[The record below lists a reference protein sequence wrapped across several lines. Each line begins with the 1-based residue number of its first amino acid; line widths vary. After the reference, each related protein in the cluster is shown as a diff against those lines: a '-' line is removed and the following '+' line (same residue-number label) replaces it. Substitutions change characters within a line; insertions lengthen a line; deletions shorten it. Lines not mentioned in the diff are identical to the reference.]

1 MTVEEVIR
9 RVVREEV
16 RSALDDSRTG
26 VDRALNTAEVGEALG
41 VVPRVVLD
49 MIRSGEL
56 RGWRLHGDRGD
67 WRVNSQDLTRFL
79 EDRANGGL
87 R

>member
-1 MTVEEVIR
+1 MTIEDLIR

-16 RSALDDSRTG
+16 RSAFEASG
-26 VDRALNTAEVGEALG
+26 GGPSRALSTAEVAEILG

-49 MIRSGEL
+49 MVRSGEL

-67 WRVNSQDLTRFL
+67 WRVNSNDLQQFL
-79 EDRANGGL
+79 EDRAEAA
-87 R
+87 

>member
-1 MTVEEVIR
+1 MTIEEMIR

-16 RSALDDSRTG
+16 RSAFEESAHG
-26 VDRALNTAEVGEALG
+26 PDRALSTSEVSDILG

-49 MIRSGEL
+49 MVRKGEL

-67 WRVNSQDLTRFL
+67 WRVNSRDLQRFL
-79 EDRANGGL
+79 EERAEAA
-87 R
+87 